1 MPSVLFVCTANIC
14 RSPIAEALLQKI
26 VNQRADAA
34 QWRIE
39 SAGTWG
45 LDGQSAAEGSRLAVS
60 ELGMDI
66 SKHRARTVTRELLKQ
81 FDLVLTMQ
89 AGHKEALRLEFPE
102 IRSRIYQLS
111 EIIGHTFDIPD
122 PIGQPLS
129 GFKETASQLDLILRD
144 GFPQIETM
152 IIKTRTDSS

>member
-1 MPSVLFVCTANIC
+1 MPSILFVCTANIC

-26 VNQRADAA
+26 VNKRPDAA

-60 ELGMDI
+60 EFGMNI
-66 SKHRARTVTRELLKQ
+66 SKHRARTVTRELLEQ
-81 FDLVLTMQ
+81 FDLILTME

-102 IRSRIYQLS
+102 IRSRIFQLS
-111 EIIGHTFDIPD
+111 ETIGHTFDIPD

-129 GFKETASQLDLILRD
+129 GFKETAGQLDQILRD

-152 IIKTRTDSS
+152 IIQTRTDSS